1 MRKLWLTRLN
11 TLILALLLAGGG
23 SGLPV
28 ADALFHYLH
37 GLAPEANRIGS
48 GETPA
53 SHGERCTLGVPL
65 PAMAT
70 AAAVAAAPRSTAAS
84 LAAMPVR
91 GAESP
96 RSSALPGAT
105 RPRAPPALI
114 G

>member
-1 MRKLWLTRLN
+1 MRNAWLTRLN
-11 TLILALLLAGGG
+11 TLVLALLLAGGG

-37 GLAPEANRIGS
+37 GLSPDGNRIGN

-70 AAAVAAAPRSTAAS
+70 AADVAAAPRSTAVS
-84 LAAMPVR
+84 LAAVR
-91 GAESP
+91 VGGAGSP
-96 RSSALPGAT
+96 PPSGLPGAT
-105 RPRAPPALI
+105 RPRAPPAII

>member
-1 MRKLWLTRLN
+1 MRKVWLSRLN
-11 TLILALLLAGGG
+11 TLVLALLLAGGG

-37 GLAPEANRIGS
+37 GLSPEGNRIGS

-70 AAAVAAAPRSTAAS
+70 APAVAAAPRCTPVS
-84 LAAMPVR
+84 LAAVPVR

-96 RSSALPGAT
+96 RSSTLPGAT
-105 RPRAPPALI
+105 RPRAPPAII